1 MCAESSAG
9 PRDDDDSSQ
18 SSSSILGKEKIAK
31 RHLNKFMWFELL
43 QIRNQFNNP
52 KDYTSFLL
60 EHLHISDNT
69 KATMLAFLMGLKI
82 ESSRIRG
89 LKTNFYQLDRDPR
102 WLTRKRNYRISP
114 NQKV

>member
-1 MCAESSAG
+1 MMIQS
-9 PRDDDDSSQ
+9 DQLTDSEDNSDPNNGQ
-18 SSSSILGKEKIAK
+18 QIKSKK

-52 KDYTSFLL
+52 RDYTVFLL
-60 EHLHISDNT
+60 EHLYIPDKT
-69 KATMLAFLMGLKI
+69 KATMIAFLMGLKI

-89 LKTNFYQLDRDPR
+89 LKTNFYQLDLDPR

-114 NQKV
+114 NQ